1 MTLVLTSSEIK
12 KCVQL
17 NGQLIPIIEDAFK
30 SLALG
35 KTTMPPILRLDI
47 EKYHGES
54 DVKAA
59 YIDGL
64 DSYAIKVASG
74 FFNNPNLGLPSSNG
88 LMILLDSKTGV
99 LKSVLL
105 DKGYLTDV
113 RTAIAGAIAAKH
125 LSNPESSNVGIIGAG
140 IQAKMQLEALLLV
153 RNIKTAYIWS
163 RDSKKTNKFVQNIK
177 DKINIKIIACES
189 PEQTVNLSEILIT
202 CTPSKSPI
210 IKSEWLKKGLHITA
224 MGSDAEMKNE
234 LDPKII
240 KDCDYYIPDSQSQTS
255 ILGELNH
262 AIKAGLVSAEKKY
275 NELGSVIINSNL
287 GRSNIN
293 DVTVADL
300 TGTGVQDTAIARHTY
315 KISADKGFGIMIE

>member
-1 MTLVLTSSEIK
+1 MTLVLNSSEIK

-17 NGQLIPIIEDAFK
+17 NEQLIPIIEDAFK
-30 SLALG
+30 SLALE

-47 EKYHGES
+47 KKYHGES

-59 YIDGL
+59 YIEGL

-74 FFNNPNLGLPSSNG
+74 FFNNPKLGLPSSNG

-153 RNIKTAYIWS
+153 RNIKSAYVWS
-163 RDSKKTNKFVQNIK
+163 RNSKKTNTFVENLK
-177 DKINIKIIACES
+177 GKINIKINACES
-189 PEQTVNLSEILIT
+189 PEETVNSSEILIT
-202 CTPSKSPI
+202 TTPSKSPI

-240 KDCDYYIPDSQSQTS
+240 KECDFYIPDSQSQTS

-262 AIKAGLVSAEKKY
+262 AIKAGLISVEKKY
-275 NELGSVIINSNL
+275 KDLGSIIINPNL
-287 GRSNIN
+287 GRRNGN

-300 TGTGVQDTAIARHTY
+300 TGTGVQDTAIARHTF
-315 KISADKGFGIMIE
+315 KISEDKGFGLKIE

>member
-1 MTLVLTSSEIK
+1 
-12 KCVQL
+12 
-17 NGQLIPIIEDAFK
+17 
-30 SLALG
+30 
-35 KTTMPPILRLDI
+35 MPPILRLDI

-74 FFNNPNLGLPSSNG
+74 FFNNPNLGLQCSNG
-88 LMILLDSKTGV
+88 LMILLDSKTGM

-315 KISADKGFGIMIE
+315 KISADKGFGKMIE

>member
-1 MTLVLTSSEIK
+1 MTLVLNSSEIK

-177 DKINIKIIACES
+177 GKINIKIIACES

-315 KISADKGFGIMIE
+315 KISSDKGFGMKIE

>member
-30 SLALG
+30 NLALG

-163 RDSKKTNKFVQNIK
+163 RDSKKTNTFVKNMK

-275 NELGSVIINSNL
+275 NELGSVIINPNL
-287 GRSNIN
+287 GRRNID

-315 KISADKGFGIMIE
+315 KISSDKGLGIIIE

>member
-1 MTLVLTSSEIK
+1 MTLVLNSSEIK

-17 NGQLIPIIEDAFK
+17 NRQLIPIIEEAFK

-125 LSNPESSNVGIIGAG
+125 LSNPESSNAGIIGAG

-163 RDSKKTNKFVQNIK
+163 RDSKKTNTFVKNIK

-240 KDCDYYIPDSQSQTS
+240 KECDYYIPDSQAQTS

-287 GRSNIN
+287 GRRNIN

-315 KISADKGFGIMIE
+315 KISADKGFGEMIE

>member
-1 MTLVLTSSEIK
+1 MTLVLNSSEIK

-59 YIDGL
+59 YIEGL

-153 RNIKTAYIWS
+153 RNIKIAYIWS
-163 RDSKKTNKFVQNIK
+163 RDSKKTNTFVKNIK

-287 GRSNIN
+287 GRRNIN